1 MISKLILLLFL
12 GLFAISIT
20 PAYAQHHSG
29 SLAPPIDFDGLK
41 VALTTILSPEDFTF
55 GDSKSANLSIR
66 FFDSNTND
74 NISSVTYRVQIF
86 HENSLVANEYFYDDD
101 GNLELEIKPTSGCQ
115 DQNLWKCTTYN
126 GEKHA
131 IAGAYYARGDSLP
144 TIKGPVFDKSGQY
157 NIQVSIVGATNPK
170 TMTTKDLLFETVLH
184 LPDKQTFPVKIAN
197 AQEFPVH
204 VKSYNDEILDFNY
217 DESLKKISYKI
228 PYNWNEHKHES
239 GISQLVFLEKDF
251 QDFKQGYDI
260 DIFVEGTKIHDDYFN
275 FDVLNPNENI
285 IQINIP
291 HEELTSIK
299 NDNDL
304 INLEIISGEQIDYE
318 NLDLMFE
325 NGFSARVF
333 WDSKLTTGKE
343 IPLTFSFFDTNNDPA
358 KDLLFAYS
366 ISDKSGNEISANIG
380 TSEKYLGILTP
391 YGIYQESVFVPNDG
405 QYLLKIIL
413 TGDNSKNFEKFF
425 TSQSNLSFTSQSL
438 KMEEETPIVPS
449 WIKNNA
455 GWWADG
461 VVGDGEFVQSIQ
473 FLIKENI
480 IQIPITETQSTA
492 SQEIPSWIKNNAGWW
507 SDGLISEGDFVK
519 GIEFLVSQGIIR

>member
-1 MISKLILLLFL
+1 MITKLVLLLFV

-29 SLAPPIDFDGLK
+29 SLAPPIDFDGLT
-41 VALTTILSPEDFTF
+41 VALTTILSPDDFTF
-55 GDSKSANLSIR
+55 GDSNSVNLSIR

-74 NISSVTYRVQIF
+74 NIPSVTYRVQIF

-101 GNLELEIKPTSGCQ
+101 GNLELKIKPTMECQ

-126 GEKHA
+126 GAKHA

-144 TIKGPVFDKSGQY
+144 TIQGPVFDKSGLY

-170 TMTTKDLLFETVLH
+170 TMTTKDLLFETFLH
-184 LPDKQTFPVKIAN
+184 LPDKQTFPIKIAN

-204 VKSYNDEILDFNY
+204 VKSYNDEILNFNY
-217 DESLKKISYKI
+217 DESSKKLSYEI
-228 PYNWNEHKHES
+228 PYNWNEHQS
-239 GISQLVFLEKDF
+239 GISQLIYLEKDF
-251 QDFKQGYDI
+251 QDFKQGYNL
-260 DIFVEGTKIHDDYFN
+260 DIFVEGSKIQNNYFN
-275 FDVLNPNENI
+275 FDVLNPDENI

-291 HEELTSIK
+291 HQELMSIT

-304 INLEIISGEQIDYE
+304 INLEIISGTQIDYE
-318 NLDLMFE
+318 EIELMFE

-333 WDSKLTTGKE
+333 WDSQLTAGNE
-343 IPLTFSFFDTNNDPA
+343 IPLTFSFFDTNNNPA

-366 ISDKSGNEISANIG
+366 ISDSSGNEISSNIG
-380 TSEKYLGILTP
+380 ASQKYLGILTP
-391 YGIYQESVFVPNDG
+391 SGLYQESIFIPTDG
-405 QYLLKIIL
+405 EYSLKVIL
-413 TGDNSKNFEKFF
+413 TGDDSKNFEKFF
-425 TSQSNLSFTSQSL
+425 TSQSSFSLTSESL
-438 KMEEETPIVPS
+438 IIEEKDSVVPS

-461 VVGDGEFVQSIQ
+461 TLGDGEFIQSIQ

-480 IQIPITETQSTA
+480 IQITIPKTQSTT

-507 SDGLISEGDFVK
+507 ADGLISEGDFVK